1 MIKRERILIGALGFA
16 ALVAVMYLAVNR
28 VFLVPAAQRMVDAE
42 AIIGKIKHANA
53 QKSKEVA
60 YQNRLKSLAAM
71 TFGADENHVSELMRS
86 RITELLGQSG
96 LSAQN
101 LSLKPLVSSRV
112 PGVYKEIGWTVRSR
126 GKLSHVVNFVYLM
139 AREPHLHRLD
149 NLVLAPVPGGTDVEL
164 QVKYGTLVLD
174 TPQGEK
180 LETDRVE
187 DDAPPGVLQSAERVQ
202 YETIASRNLFLPYIP
217 AVAGQTP
224 PGGESPQTPG
234 EPSGPRVPEGY
245 YRIVGLPAWGDAADV
260 LVRDGRT
267 GRVAAYKPGDA
278 LGGGRIIT
286 VDYRSMPLPGKPD
299 LLSQSRVVLQI
310 GAEYYAVEL
319 GASLAEKHA
328 LTPDQVPPGLP
339 KLEAPPPDPP
349 GLEKAP
355 PHKSR

>member
-164 QVKYGTLVLD
+164 QVKYGTLVLE
-174 TPQGEK
+174 TAKGEK
-180 LETDRVE
+180 IETDRTAE
-187 DDAPPGVLQSAERVQ
+187 DLPPGILQSGERLP
-202 YETIASRNLFLPYIP
+202 YEVIASRNLFLPYIP
-217 AVAGQTP
+217 GAPAQKP
-224 PGGESPQTPG
+224 PPAEPPRPPTEPG
-234 EPSGPRVPEGY
+234 VPRVPEGR
-245 YRIVGLPAWGDAADV
+245 YRLVGLPTWGSTPDV
-260 LVRDGRT
+260 LVRDAST
-267 GRVAAYKPGDA
+267 GKLATYKPGDDLA
-278 LGGGRIIT
+278 GGKIVT
-286 VDYRSMPLPGKPD
+286 VDYRPMPLPNRPE
-299 LLSQSRVVLQI
+299 LLSASRVVLAI
-310 GAEYYAVEL
+310 GADYYAVEL
-319 GASLAEKHA
+319 GTSLAEKHPLA
-328 LTPDQVPPGLP
+328 ADQIPPGLP
-339 KLEAPPPDPP
+339 KLEAPPPTGP
-349 GLEKAP
+349 AP
-355 PHKSR
+355 AGALKPK